1 MATPVK
7 PRSEELYEADFD
19 AWATEQASLLRAG
32 RFQDLDVERLVE
44 EVDDL
49 GGALYRSVR
58 SRVRT
63 VMEHLLKLQ
72 YAPAEAPRAG
82 WRDTVLTQRRDL
94 IDDLTPSLG
103 GVAAPRS
110 SSTMRAP
117 ATRRPD
123 RCATT
128 ARMPL
133 PTPCRTAVPTPS
145 SRSSATGCLRGA
157 GLPLPRTRW

>member
-7 PRSEELYEADFD
+7 PRSEELYEADFY

-103 GVAAPRS
+103 RRLGAESEQHYARARDTASRSLRYHGEDAA
-110 SSTMRAP
+110 AD
-117 ATRRPD
+117 ALPD
-123 RCATT
+123 RCPYTFEQIIGDW
-128 ARMPL
+128 L
-133 PTPCRTAVPTPS
+133 P
-145 SRSSATGCLRGA
+145 
-157 GLPLPRTRW
+157 

>member
-1 MATPVK
+1 MATRVK
-7 PRSEELYEADFD
+7 PRSEELYEADFY
-19 AWATEQASLLRAG
+19 AWASEQASLLRAG

-103 GVAAPRS
+103 RHLGAEIEQHYARARDTASRSLRYHGEDAA
-110 SSTMRAP
+110 AD
-117 ATRRPD
+117 ALPD
-123 RCATT
+123 RCPYTFEQIIGDW
-128 ARMPL
+128 L
-133 PTPCRTAVPTPS
+133 P
-145 SRSSATGCLRGA
+145 
-157 GLPLPRTRW
+157 